1 MSMTTGK
8 PPGASQLHLLA
19 EQRGRLL
26 ERIAQQRAVL
36 QVQWAPLQRTA
47 DQGDRVIAAARGAQ
61 RYVQAH
67 RATFTLA
74 LAVTCAAFVLVKPGR
89 SFRLLKRGF
98 VVWRGWRALQS
109 AQVFVPGSLWATAFN
124 LIRRR
129 FLPAVAK

>member
-1 MSMTTGK
+1 MSMTTSN
-8 PPGASQLHLLA
+8 PPGASQLQLLA

-26 ERIAQQRAVL
+26 ERITQQRAVL

-74 LAVTCAAFVLVKPGR
+74 FAVICAAFVLVKPR
-89 SFRLLKRGF
+89 HTFRLLKSGF
-98 VVWRGWRALQS
+98 VVWRGWRALQL

-124 LIRRR
+124 LIRRQ
-129 FLPAVAK
+129 FLLAVVK